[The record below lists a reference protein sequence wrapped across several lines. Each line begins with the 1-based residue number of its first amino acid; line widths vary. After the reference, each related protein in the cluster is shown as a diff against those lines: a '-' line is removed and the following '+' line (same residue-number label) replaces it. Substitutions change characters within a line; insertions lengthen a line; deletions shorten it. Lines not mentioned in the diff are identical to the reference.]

1 MADLDIAI
9 AGRNYRVACADGE
22 EDNLTRAAA
31 LLAEEAETLRAQFGG
46 RFAALPESRVLL
58 MASLMLGDRFRA
70 TLDAG
75 AAEPGALAAEP
86 AEPAAGQPGF
96 FDDPELAARVE
107 ALEAEL
113 AEAREAEA
121 AAVAA
126 LEDAAARVRMLSAE
140 IREDAEEED
149 EEDDGEGDDDLDADD
164 GPVGAALVA
173 APEMM
178 AADDESDED
187 DPDDDLDDDPEDDP
201 EDEAWADD
209 DLDVSLDAPAEDD
222 LDDEDALEDGELDE
236 EDSRR

>member
-107 ALEAEL
+107 ARFMGGEHWLPGTIKEC
-113 AEAREAEA
+113 
-121 AAVAA
+121 
-126 LEDAAARVRMLSAE
+126 
-140 IREDAEEED
+140 
-149 EEDDGEGDDDLDADD
+149 DGD
-164 GPVGAALVA
+164 GMYAITFYDG
-173 APEMM
+173 
-178 AADDESDED
+178 SED
-187 DPDDDLDDDPEDDP
+187 DPVREDHIRRP
-201 EDEAWADD
+201 IVADQ
-209 DLDVSLDAPAEDD
+209 
-222 LDDEDALEDGELDE
+222 
-236 EDSRR
+236 